1 MALYRFIGDDGDGPE
16 IMVAFGLT
24 FPKGEAV
31 RVADEKTIFKLSGN
45 SHFEKVTAPEPAKR
59 KTRRG
64 DSV

>member
-1 MALYRFIGDDGDGPE
+1 
-16 IMVAFGLT
+16 MVAFGLT